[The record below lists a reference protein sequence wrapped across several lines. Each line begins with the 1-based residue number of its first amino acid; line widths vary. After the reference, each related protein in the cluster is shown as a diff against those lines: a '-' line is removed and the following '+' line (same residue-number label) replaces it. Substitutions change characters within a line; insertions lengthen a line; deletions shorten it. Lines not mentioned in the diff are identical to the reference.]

1 MSGILLSQLTKDIP
15 ASPLISVKELAILL
29 GRKPQTIRKWL
40 CQNSLPEG
48 LPRPRKLNNKN
59 CWLRTDI
66 ESFISAMF
74 SSNSNF

>member
-15 ASPLISVKELAILL
+15 ASPLISVKEVAILL
-29 GRKPQTIRKWL
+29 GLKPQTIRKWL
-40 CQNSLPEG
+40 CHDSLPEG
-48 LPRPRKLNNKN
+48 LPTPRKLNRKN

-66 ESFISAMF
+66 ESFIATKF